1 MPTRIPP
8 SPEARRQREYR
19 RRRRGG
25 VRLVR
30 HKLRPYVIDALIKGG
45 WLSKTEARDGGAL
58 EAAVSDLIDC
68 WARGTLK
75 PDPTR

>member
-1 MPTRIPP
+1 M
-8 SPEARRQREYR
+8 
-19 RRRRGG
+19 
-25 VRLVR
+25 RLVR

-45 WLSKTEARDGGAL
+45 WLSKTEARDGEAL

-68 WARGTLK
+68 WARRTLK